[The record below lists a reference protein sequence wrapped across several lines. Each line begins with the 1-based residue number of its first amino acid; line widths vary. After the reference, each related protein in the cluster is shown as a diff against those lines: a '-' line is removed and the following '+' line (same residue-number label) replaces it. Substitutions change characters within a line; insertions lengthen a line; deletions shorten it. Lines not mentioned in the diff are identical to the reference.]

1 MRVLTI
7 GGLPTSILQDAWWMD
22 ADLGTGS
29 SGTSGAAGIGTG
41 DESAARRTPPPA
53 GVMLAALVALADL
66 LFFDHPPGLS
76 VAIFLIAFGIA
87 ATIAVPVRGRR
98 LILAWA
104 ILTLAALPVAVALTP
119 LSITIAII
127 GALAACASICDTE
140 SPLKGSL
147 LRGILR
153 LAASVPVRGASDLVS
168 AMTRQDQAKGSLGQ
182 SARRAGGA
190 WAMPLVAGGG
200 FVLLLASANPILGQW
215 IEALVPAPSDPER
228 ILRRAGFW
236 LIASALIWPL
246 VAALSSG
253 RLPALHPELASAL
266 RLVRPEEAAGEAAGI
281 GASDF
286 GFNPVSIGNAL
297 ILFNALF
304 AVQTALDLTYLWGG
318 ADLPDGMTYA
328 GYAHRGAY
336 PLVATAL
343 LAGAFALISR
353 PFTDRSPLLRPLLI
367 LWVAQNVLLVVS
379 ALLRLDL
386 YVTAYGLTHL
396 RLAAGI
402 WMALVAGGLCL
413 TLWQIAGRH
422 GNRWLLLRVIVMAGA
437 VLYGC
442 AFVNAPGIVAKVN
455 IGRAEAGM
463 RVDRAYVCA
472 LGPMA
477 AAEIAAHDR
486 RALQPF
492 CIGLARPPV
501 PEIDGWRD
509 WGLRKALIR
518 RYLLAQDHAGARE
531 ERP

>member
-1 MRVLTI
+1 
-7 GGLPTSILQDAWWMD
+7 MD
-22 ADLGTGS
+22 ADIGSGS
-29 SGTSGAAGIGTG
+29 SGTTGAAGIGTG
-41 DESAARRTPPPA
+41 DESPARQRPPPA
-53 GVMLAALVALADL
+53 AVMLGVLVTLADL

-76 VAIFLIAFGIA
+76 VAIFLIALGIA
-87 ATIAVPVRGRR
+87 TTIAAPVRGRR
-98 LILAWA
+98 LIHAWI
-104 ILTLAALPVAVALTP
+104 ILTLAAIPVAVALTP
-119 LSITIAII
+119 LSVAFAVT
-127 GALAACASICDTE
+127 GALAACASTCDIG
-140 SPLKGSL
+140 SPLRDRL

-153 LAASVPVRGASDLVS
+153 LAASVPVRGGADLL
-168 AMTRQDQAKGSLGQ
+168 AFLTRAGRAKGGLGQ
-182 SARRAGGA
+182 GARRAGGA
-190 WAMPLVAGGG
+190 WAMPIVAGAG
-200 FVLLLASANPILGQW
+200 FLLLLASANPILGHW
-215 IEALVPAPSDPER
+215 IEALAPAPSDPAR
-228 ILRRAGFW
+228 FLRRAGFW

-246 VAALSSG
+246 VAAMSAG

-266 RLVRPEEAAGEAAGI
+266 RLVRPGEAGGEAAGEAGGIRAG
-281 GASDF
+281 DF

-318 ADLPDGMTYA
+318 ADLPAGMTYA

-353 PFTDRSPLLRPLLI
+353 PFTDLSPLLRRLLI
-367 LWVAQNVLLVVS
+367 LWVAQNVLLVGS

-413 TLWQIAGRH
+413 TLWQVAGRH

-437 VLYGC
+437 VFYGC
-442 AFVNAPGIVAKVN
+442 AFLNAPGIVAKVN
-455 IGRAEAGM
+455 IARAEAGM

-486 RALQPF
+486 RAPHPF

-518 RYLLAQDHAGARE
+518 RYVLAHDQSGARE
-531 ERP
+531 GRP